1 MENTPESREAS
12 LHCGIV
18 TGLAGISMFLRAARR
33 GAVWQLCV
41 LLLCGAAAVL
51 AQGPPAKAT
60 KPPVHRRSMV
70 GVDFGDI
77 NQAAVKR
84 GQSLFTAT
92 CSFCHGAD
100 AKGGETGPDLLR
112 SVVVLDDVNGNKI
125 APIVH
130 GARVDKGMPKFDL
143 SDQQIQDIAAFLH
156 QKIKDAALRGTYKIL
171 NIVDG
176 NANAGEAYFN
186 GAGHCNTCHSA
197 TGDLAH
203 IGSKYNPVQIQQKIL
218 NPRERRSFFARSS
231 SPQKNP
237 VIATVT
243 LPNGQSFTGALDH
256 IDDFNVAL
264 TDSNGD
270 YHSFARSGSEPQ
282 VVLKDPLA
290 FHDQMLPKY
299 TDADIHN
306 LTAYLVSLK

>member
-1 MENTPESREAS
+1 MY
-12 LHCGIV
+12 CGIV
-18 TGLAGISMFLRAARR
+18 TGLTGISMLLRATRQS
-33 GAVWQLCV
+33 AVWQLSV
-41 LLLCGAAAVL
+41 FLLCGAAAAL
-51 AQGPPAKAT
+51 AQGPPANAA
-60 KPPVHRRSMV
+60 KPPAARPRSMV
-70 GVDFGDI
+70 GVDFGEIDP
-77 NQAAVKR
+77 AAVKR

-92 CSFCHGAD
+92 CSFCHGAN
-100 AKGGETGPDLLR
+100 ATGGETGPDLLR

-143 SDQQIQDIAAFLH
+143 SQQQIQDIAAFLH
-156 QKIKDAALRGTYKIL
+156 QHIKDAALRGTYKIL

-176 NANAGEAYFN
+176 NPKAGEAYFN
-186 GAGHCNTCHSA
+186 GAGRCNTCHSV
-197 TGDLAH
+197 TGDFAH
-203 IGSKYNPVQIQQKIL
+203 IGSKYDPVKLQQKIL
-218 NPRERRSFFARSS
+218 NPRERRPWFARSS
-231 SPQKNP
+231 GPEANP

-243 LPNGQSFTGALDH
+243 LPNGQSFTGALSH

-270 YHSFARSGSEPQ
+270 YRSFARSGGEPK

-290 FHDQMLPKY
+290 FHNQMLMKY

>member
-1 MENTPESREAS
+1 
-12 LHCGIV
+12 
-18 TGLAGISMFLRAARR
+18 MFRRAARQS
-33 GAVWQLCV
+33 AVFQIGIF
-41 LLLCGAAAVL
+41 LLCSAAIAQPPQPQKAPSASPGHTARRAAPGINQGFQNYDPAAV
-51 AQGPPAKAT
+51 
-60 KPPVHRRSMV
+60 V
-70 GVDFGDI
+70 
-77 NQAAVKR
+77 R
-84 GQSLFTAT
+84 GQKIFTAT
-92 CSFCHGAD
+92 CSFCHGAN
-100 AKGGETGPDLLR
+100 ATGGETGPDLLR

-143 SDQQIQDIAAFLH
+143 SQTQIQDIATFLH
-156 QKIKDAALRGTYKIL
+156 QRIKDAALRGTYKIL

-176 NANAGEAYFN
+176 NPKAGEAYFE
-186 GAGHCNTCHSA
+186 GAGRCSTCHSV

-203 IGSKYNPVQIQQKIL
+203 IGSKYDPVTIQQKIVM
-218 NPRERRSFFARSS
+218 PRERRSPFVRSPGPVS
-231 SPQKNP
+231 DP
-237 VIATVT
+237 VIATVM
-243 LPNGQSFTGALDH
+243 LPNGQSFTGKLDH

-270 YHSFARSGSEPQ
+270 YHSFARRGGVPK

-290 FHDQMLPKY
+290 FHKQMLTKY

>member
-1 MENTPESREAS
+1 
-12 LHCGIV
+12 
-18 TGLAGISMFLRAARR
+18 MFLGAARR
-33 GAVWQLCV
+33 SAVWQLSV
-41 LLLCGAAAVL
+41 FFLCGAAAAL
-51 AQGPPAKAT
+51 AQGPPANAAKPAT
-60 KPPVHRRSMV
+60 ARPRSMV
-70 GVDFGDI
+70 GVDFGEID
-77 NQAAVKR
+77 QAAVKR
-84 GQSLFTAT
+84 GKSLFTAT

-112 SVVVLDDVNGNKI
+112 SVVVLDDVKGDKI

-143 SDQQIQDIAAFLH
+143 SKQQIEDIAAFLH

-176 NANAGEAYFN
+176 DPHAGEAYFN

-203 IGSKYNPVQIQQKIL
+203 IGSKYKPIQIQQKIL
-218 NPRERRSFFARSS
+218 NPRERRSWFARSS
-231 SPQKNP
+231 GPQKNP
-237 VIATVT
+237 VVATVT
-243 LPNGQSFTGALDH
+243 LPDGQSFTGALDH

-270 YHSFARSGSEPQ
+270 YHSFTRSGSEPQ
-282 VVLKDPLA
+282 VALKDPLA
-290 FHDQMLPKY
+290 FHNQMLTKY